1 MLVEIIKP
9 FGPSIVKAKLPLE
22 IINQINDYVD
32 EAIMNEK
39 LSQELDYGKNLIG
52 NVKQEIELKLE
63 FMQKIKWGEFLGKI
77 VKDWVDKEL
86 NKNLKDFRVINSW
99 VVRQFKHE
107 YNPVHWHTGDVS
119 GVGYLKVPKEFGK
132 TLQEKKT
139 MNRNGEIE
147 LINGSRKLFSD
158 CTHVITP
165 SVGDIYLFPSYMMH
179 TVYPFFDSDEERRS
193 VSFNAFI
200 DKEISILK

>member
-1 MLVEIIKP
+1 MLVEVIKP

-22 IINQINDYVD
+22 MIKEINDYV
-32 EAIMNEK
+32 EETIMNEK

-52 NVKQEIELKLE
+52 NVRQEIELKVE

-77 VKDWVDKEL
+77 VKDWVDREL
-86 NKNLKDFRVINSW
+86 NKNLKDFRVISSW

-107 YNPVHWHTGDVS
+107 YNPVHWHTGDIS

-132 TLQEKKT
+132 TRQKKKT

-165 SVGDIYLFPSYMMH
+165 SVGDLYLFPSYLMH

-200 DKEISILK
+200 DKETSILK